1 MHSKPKAGVINYGA
15 GNIGNVLR
23 ALTHIGIRHSVLG
36 SPSDIGEDFPDVLI
50 LPGVGAF
57 RPAKQRLD
65 DAGWTSFI
73 KKWADEDRP
82 LVGICL
88 GMQLMCRAS
97 SEDGHTDGLGA
108 FDADVV
114 RLEGIKKIPHIGWNS
129 VEWSGPL
136 KGAID
141 ADLYFVHSYA
151 ATESRD
157 AVGITEVDGVR
168 FCSSLAR
175 GRSIGFQFHP
185 ERSGPAGVA
194 FFGDIIARAASK
206 GGLR

>member
-1 MHSKPKAGVINYGA
+1 MHCKPKAGVINYGA

-23 ALTHIGIRHSVLG
+23 ALSHIGIQHSVLG
-36 SPSDIGEDFPDVLI
+36 SPSDIGEDLPDVLI

-57 RPAKQRLD
+57 RPAMQRLD
-65 DAGWTSFI
+65 GAGWTSFI
-73 KKWADEDRP
+73 KKWAEEDRP

-97 SEDGHTDGLGA
+97 SEDGHTDGLGI

-129 VEWSGPL
+129 VEWSGSL
-136 KGAID
+136 KGSIS

-151 ATESRD
+151 VSASPD

-168 FCSSLAR
+168 FCSALAK

-194 FFGDIIARAASK
+194 FFGDIIARAAAK